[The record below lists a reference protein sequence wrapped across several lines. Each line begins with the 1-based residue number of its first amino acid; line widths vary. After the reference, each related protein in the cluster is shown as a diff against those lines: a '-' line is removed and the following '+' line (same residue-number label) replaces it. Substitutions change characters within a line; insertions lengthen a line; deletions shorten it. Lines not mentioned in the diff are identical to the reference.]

1 MKQKL
6 HKELQTLLDFYHR
19 QRQNLPEAFTYAAG
33 IINNPGFFT
42 MADLQRHL
50 NNPLLQPEWVHVKL
64 DGERIELEKTCFYK
78 TVQGR
83 KLHFMDKEVLG
94 NAISKGA
101 AVVLEG
107 IDILE
112 PGINEFAARLDD
124 SLPCVL
130 SNSEVFL
137 SQQDSEAYEGHCDAD
152 DVLVVQLAG
161 KKTWQLF
168 QPQQRR
174 YADIQELNDQQL
186 GPVMEEIAMRPGDAL
201 YVRAGVPHRCI
212 TSAPF
217 SLHMS
222 FDLVDNTPTTAEISG
237 EANNQY
243 KHACELPYA
252 STTSVV
258 DRYVSILKSEDFL
271 SALQQATEFK
281 RTEIARFR
289 QMLGRSSAV
298 RSLGKFNQ

>member
-6 HKELQTLLDFYHR
+6 HKELQALLDFYHR
-19 QRQNLPEAFTYAAG
+19 QRQSPPEVFTYAAG
-33 IINNPGFFT
+33 IIDKPGFFT

-50 NNPLLQPEWVHVKL
+50 NNPLLQPEWLHVKL
-64 DGERIELEKTCFYK
+64 DGKRIELEKTCFYK

-94 NAISKGA
+94 NTISKGA

-137 SQQDSEAYEGHCDAD
+137 SQQGSEAYEGHCDAD

-186 GPVMEEIAMRPGDAL
+186 GPVMEEIAMRPGDVL
-201 YVRAGVPHRCI
+201 YVRAGVPHRCV

-258 DRYVSILKSEDFL
+258 DRYVSILKSDEFL

-289 QMLGRSSAV
+289 EMLGRSSAIK
-298 RSLGKFNQ
+298 SLGKVNR

>member
-6 HKELQTLLDFYHR
+6 HKELQALLDFYHQ
-19 QRQNLPEAFTYAAG
+19 QRQNLPETFSHKSG
-33 IINNPGFFT
+33 VINKPSFFT
-42 MADLQRHL
+42 INDLQRLL

-64 DGERIELEKTCFYK
+64 EGDRVQLEKHCFYK

-83 KLHFMDKEVLG
+83 KLSFIDKEVLS
-94 NAISKGA
+94 NEINKGA

-107 IDILE
+107 IDILD

-130 SNSEVFL
+130 SNSEVFF
-137 SQQDSEAYEGHCDAD
+137 SQQDNEAYEGHCDAD

-174 YADIQELNDQQL
+174 YANIQNLSDQQL
-186 GPVMEEIAMRPGDAL
+186 GPVMQEITMRPGDAL

-222 FDLVDNTPTTAEISG
+222 FDLVDNTPTTADITT
-237 EANNQY
+237 EATNQY
-243 KHACELPYA
+243 NHACELPYQ
-252 STTSVV
+252 SITNVM
-258 DRYVSILKSEDFL
+258 DRYVSILKSDEFQA
-271 SALQQATEFK
+271 ALEEATTYK
-281 RTEIARFR
+281 REEIAKFR
-289 QMLGRSSAV
+289 RTLGRSSAV
-298 RSLGKFNQ
+298 RSLGKFS

>member
-6 HKELQTLLDFYHR
+6 HKELQALLDFYHR
-19 QRQNLPEAFTYAAG
+19 QRQNPPEIFTYAAG
-33 IINNPGFFT
+33 IIDKPGFFT

-64 DGERIELEKTCFYK
+64 DGKRIELEKTCFYK

-94 NAISKGA
+94 DAISKGA

-137 SQQDSEAYEGHCDAD
+137 SQQDSEAYQGHCDAD

-222 FDLVDNTPTTAEISG
+222 FDLVDNTPTTTEIAQ
-237 EANNQY
+237 EASNQY
-243 KHACELPYA
+243 KHACELPYV
-252 STTSVV
+252 STSSVV
-258 DRYVSILKSEDFL
+258 DRYVSILKSEEFQ

-281 RTEIARFR
+281 RNEIARFR